1 MTYKIIENYLPQKQ
15 ADEIESVMMNP
26 PYPKDPAPKF
36 PWFYMPHPTDNK
48 QSQMPF
54 FTHMTI

>member
-36 PWFYMPHPTDNK
+36 PWFY
-48 QSQMPF
+48 
-54 FTHMTI
+54 